1 MLSQEII
8 ASLLRDYQGMTLR
21 VKEIRNMRIA
31 IGHYPEGEVF
41 YIPESLMN
49 LLGLTAKDPELE
61 KLQRVLFLIDKMILS
76 LDDKNRSV
84 INCLY
89 IEGRTYDKVSE
100 ILDVSRATVA
110 NRRQKAIAAMSKMT

>member
-1 MLSQEII
+1 MLSQETI
-8 ASLLRDYQGMTLR
+8 AALLRDYQGMTLR

-31 IGHYPEGEVF
+31 TGRSPEGEVF
-41 YIPESLMN
+41 YIPETLMD
-49 LLGLTAKDPELE
+49 LLGLTTKDPELE

-89 IEGRTYDKVSE
+89 IKGKTYDKASE

-110 NRRQKAIAAMSKMT
+110 NRRQRAIVAMSKMT